1 MCGIVGAAT
10 ERNSVPVLLEGL
22 KRLEYRGYDSAGIA
36 VIDENDK
43 IQDVK
48 VAGKIKDLA
57 SALNKNPIKGRTG
70 IAHTRWATH
79 GQPSKENAHP
89 QISNGIIAVVHNG
102 IIENNETLKE
112 ELIQDGYKF
121 SSETD
126 TEIVAHLIHK
136 YFFESNDFL
145 KSVRMATKKLAGA
158 FALAIINKFDPKR
171 VIAVRFG
178 SPLIIGIGVAENF
191 IASDHFALLPVTQKF
206 IYMEEGEM
214 ADIRADSVDIFD
226 KENKKSEYKVHTYN
240 SSFCDLVDKGPY
252 KHYMQKEI
260 FEQPQAISDTLESR
274 VNNTTVLDGIFGE
287 EAENC
292 FKKIKNVQIVACG
305 TSYNAGLIGR
315 FWIEEYAGIPC
326 RVDVASE
333 IRYRKTIVQPHTLFL
348 TISQSGETADTIAA
362 LNQAKELKYQNTLTI
377 CNVPESSL
385 VRGSDFSFLT
395 RAGIEIGV
403 ASTKASPHI
412 LLSKTDQL
420 SLRCNLFHMR
430 RFERFLSF

>member
-274 VNNTTVLDGIFGE
+274 VNNTTVLDGIFFE
-287 EAENC
+287 
-292 FKKIKNVQIVACG
+292 
-305 TSYNAGLIGR
+305 
-315 FWIEEYAGIPC
+315 
-326 RVDVASE
+326 D
-333 IRYRKTIVQPHTLFL
+333 
-348 TISQSGETADTIAA
+348 QSV
-362 LNQAKELKYQNTLTI
+362 NSN
-377 CNVPESSL
+377 
-385 VRGSDFSFLT
+385 
-395 RAGIEIGV
+395 
-403 ASTKASPHI
+403 
-412 LLSKTDQL
+412 
-420 SLRCNLFHMR
+420 
-430 RFERFLSF
+430 